1 MPLGAARF
9 GLGGA
14 DLGSLELIQSQ
25 AVSGVSAI
33 NFTDLQGS
41 KYDLHIL
48 EINKLKF
55 TSAGNNL
62 RLRVSNDGGSSYES
76 GSVYSFTDLYYSQV
90 AGSNEY
96 RSTNASF
103 FDIGLLG
110 GFGTNNAMNFYAEIY
125 NANASSQYTYF
136 TCQGVSHSSAV
147 HHGQGMFFGGC
158 TYKAQETIN
167 GFSLFGDGGN
177 AISTCTASLYGVKK

>member
-9 GLGGA
+9 GLQSG

-25 AVSGVSAI
+25 AVGGVSAV

-48 EINKLKF
+48 QINQLRF
-55 TSAGNNL
+55 QSSANNL

-76 GSVYSFTDLYYSQV
+76 ANVYSFTDLFFSQV

-110 GFGTNNAMNFYAEIY
+110 GFGTNNSMSFYAEIY
-125 NANASSQYTYF
+125 NANQSDEFTYF
-136 TCQGVSHSSAV
+136 TCQGVSHSSTV

-158 TYKAQETIN
+158 TYKVEETVN
-167 GFSLFGDGGN
+167 AFTLFGDGGN
-177 AISTCTASLYGVKK
+177 TINTVTATLYGVKK

>member
-9 GLGGA
+9 GLA
-14 DLGSLELIQSQ
+14 SSDAGSLELIQSQ
-25 AVSGVSAI
+25 TISSASEI
-33 NFTDLQGS
+33 LFTNLQGS

-55 TSAGNNL
+55 TSSGNNL
-62 RLRVSNDGGSSYES
+62 RLRVSNDGGSSYET

-96 RSTNASF
+96 RSTNAGF

-110 GFGTNNAMNFYAEIY
+110 GFGTNNSMNFYAEIY

-136 TCQGVSHSSAV
+136 TCQGVSHSSSA

-158 TYKAQETIN
+158 TYKATETIN
-167 GFSLFGDGGN
+167 GFKLYGDGGN
-177 AISTCTASLYGVKK
+177 TISTCTASLYGVKK